1 MPNTKF
7 SNQSQVRKYNVSN
20 AVASARIEGITLTK
34 QLEQN
39 LDDYLSG
46 KKSIAQLVE
55 ETKKTLCHAT
65 TKMMFNADKIC
76 NKKSV

>member
-7 SNQSQVRKYNVSN
+7 SNQSLVRKYNVSN

-39 LDDYLSG
+39 LDDYVSG
-46 KKSIAQLVE
+46 KKSISQLVE
-55 ETKKTLCHAT
+55 ETKQRYVTLRRG
-65 TKMMFNADKIC
+65 
-76 NKKSV
+76 

>member
-39 LDDYLSG
+39 LDDYVSG
-46 KKSIAQLVE
+46 KKNCLISRRD
-55 ETKKTLCHAT
+55 KKRYVTLRRG
-65 TKMMFNADKIC
+65 
-76 NKKSV
+76 

>member
-39 LDDYLSG
+39 LDDYVSG

-55 ETKKTLCHAT
+55 ETKKRYVTLRPRSRT
-65 TKMMFNADKIC
+65 D
-76 NKKSV
+76 